1 MSQHTA
7 VHSTTVAL
15 QKIVEMVRTKYAACS
30 VWLVAGL
37 VAFVAASPLDDST
50 PFGRVCIGV
59 LTGEKEQPLD
69 AQSKPSANTFIVAH
83 AEANESCE
91 LLIFALSS
99 GDGRLACDWRPQF
112 VALRPSEEIQV
123 PETPVVWRWSEAS
136 APVNLYVLFLHPNS
150 KDSRKLKALVSAM
163 LNPNVTRELLDR
175 QGVKLRELATR
186 SGTRQGEVIHVT
198 ETARAQVAATYRG
211 ANFPWRAYASSVN
224 FSEAKPGLLVF
235 VLGNL
240 RPAGR
245 ESGFPTPIPRPSP

>member
-1 MSQHTA
+1 MVSHHTA
-7 VHSTTVAL
+7 VNSTTVAI
-15 QKIVEMVRTKYAACS
+15 QKIVEMVRTKCAACS

-37 VAFVAASPLDDST
+37 VAAVAAPPLDDSK

-99 GDGRLACDWRPQF
+99 GDGRLAHHWRPQF
-112 VALRPSEEIQV
+112 VELRPSEEIQV

-136 APVNLYVLFLHPNS
+136 APINLYVLFLHPNS
-150 KDSRKLKALVSAM
+150 KDSRELKALVSAM
-163 LNPNVTRELLDR
+163 LNPNVTREVLDR

-198 ETARAQVAATYRG
+198 KTARAQVAATYRG

-235 VLGNL
+235 VLGN
-240 RPAGR
+240 
-245 ESGFPTPIPRPSP
+245 